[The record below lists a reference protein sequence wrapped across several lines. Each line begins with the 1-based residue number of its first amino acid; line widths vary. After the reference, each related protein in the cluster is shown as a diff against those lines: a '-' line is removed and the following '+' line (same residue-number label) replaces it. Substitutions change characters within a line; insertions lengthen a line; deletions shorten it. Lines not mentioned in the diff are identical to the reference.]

1 MGIYTFTTKLCGLFV
16 AMVVPFG
23 LEGIGYQFYFVNA
36 CADVLMVLFV
46 VFFWVETRGLT
57 LEEVDRLF
65 DGEKREV
72 VVEQVKEEVGVDIE
86 HRDRKDSV
94 SVAKEEAVAP
104 SKL

>member
-23 LEGIGYQFYFVNA
+23 LDGIGYQFYFVNA
-36 CADVLMVLFV
+36 CADILMVLFV
-46 VFFWVETRGLT
+46 VFVWVETRGLT

-86 HRDRKDSV
+86 HRDRAG
-94 SVAKEEAVAP
+94 SVAKEAVGP